1 MDYAYALSV
10 FVAILAIINPVSTI
24 SFFATFT
31 QDYSKEE
38 KKRVALKA
46 VVVAMVTLI
55 IFGLIGNYI
64 FLAFSITIPAF
75 RIAGGIL
82 LFSIAFSMLYGK
94 TPGTKATDKEKK
106 ESIEKE
112 MVGVIPI
119 GIPMIS
125 GPGAISTV
133 MLYVSHGTV
142 VDTGIV
148 FASIIVT
155 VAITYVLLVYSDIIF
170 QRIGRTGI
178 LAISRIMGLILA
190 TIAIQFIINGIHDVT
205 LEWATEIQV
214 LLI

>member
-1 MDYAYALSV
+1 MDYAYAVSV

-24 SFFATFT
+24 SFFTTFT

-38 KKRVALKA
+38 KKRVAIKA
-46 VVVAMVTLI
+46 AVVAMATLI

-82 LFSIAFSMLYGK
+82 LFSIAFSMLYGR
-94 TPGTKATDKEKK
+94 TPGTKATDKEKQ
-106 ESIEKE
+106 ESIERE

-133 MLYVSHGTV
+133 MLYVSQGTL
-142 VDTGIV
+142 VDNGIV
-148 FASIIVT
+148 FASIFIT
-155 VAITYVLLVYSDIIF
+155 VAITYVLLLYSDIIF
-170 QRIGRTGI
+170 RRIGRTGI

-190 TIAIQFIINGIHDVT
+190 TIAIQFIINGIHDVA
-205 LEWATEIQV
+205 LEWANEIQALV
-214 LLI
+214 I